1 MNHEMLL
8 TFGLI
13 LITIGLFVS
22 DRLRSDLVAFLLLVT
37 LMLTGLVTPD
47 EALAGFSNPALMM
60 VAGLFVVGGAVY
72 QTGLAHATG
81 RWMMRLTGSNET
93 GILVVTMITVAVLS
107 AFMSSV
113 GATAVLIP
121 VVMSIAWEAR
131 VNPSRLLLP
140 LAFASLIGG
149 MLTII
154 GTAPNLIVSD
164 ELVSHGMAPFAFFS
178 FTPIGLIVL
187 AIGIAFIL
195 IAGRRLLHP
204 RVSEDRQR
212 PRVATL
218 SLDELAEEYRLPDNL
233 FQVRVRRGS
242 SLIGKT
248 LVAADLRAKY
258 HVTVV
263 EIQYWPDREQAP
275 LPAQPVT
282 PQTVVRRNA
291 ILHIQG
297 TPEQITHMAHRE
309 RLGIQ
314 SSKEGRILSHEI
326 GMVELLLPPRSRL
339 LGRTLQDMRF
349 RDRYGLTVLS
359 LRRLGKRLDSDPA
372 ATKLRFGDTLLVL
385 GTWKQILELQ
395 QSNGDFVIVGQPK
408 ELLTARHSTGQAAL
422 AAVIILGM
430 LFLLI
435 TEILPTVTTVF
446 LAAAVLIVTGC
457 LSVEEAYKAINWQSL
472 MLQAGMLPLAVA
484 LQKTGG
490 IDFIAETLTNS
501 LGMWGPVAAMGA
513 LFALTSI
520 FSQFISN
527 TATTVLMA
535 PVAYQTAVNLG
546 VSPRTCL
553 MAVAVAASTAF
564 ATPISSP
571 NNTLVMTPGGY
582 RFTDYLKVG
591 LLLELIIM
599 VVSLVLLPWFFPL

>member
-22 DRLRSDLVAFLLLVT
+22 DRMRSDLVAFLLLVT

-47 EALAGFSNPALMM
+47 EALAGFSNPALVM

-72 QTGLAHATG
+72 QTGLAHAIG
-81 RWMMRLTGSNET
+81 RGMMRLTGSNET
-93 GILVVTMITVAVLS
+93 GILVITMITVALLS

-131 VNPSRLLLP
+131 VNPSRLLIP

-187 AIGIAFIL
+187 TIGVAFIL
-195 IAGRRLLHP
+195 VVGRHLLHP
-204 RVSEDRQR
+204 RVSGDQQR

-218 SLDELAEEYRLPDNL
+218 SLDELAEDYQLTDNL

-242 SLIGKT
+242 ALIGKT
-248 LVAADLRAKY
+248 LAEAHLRAKY

-275 LPAQPVT
+275 LPAHPVT

-297 TPEQITHMAHRE
+297 TPEQVTHMAHRE

-314 SSKEGRILSHEI
+314 SSEEGRILSHEI

-339 LGRTLQDMRF
+339 LGRTLQEVRF

-359 LRRLGKRLDSDPA
+359 LRRLGKRLDGDPA

-385 GTWKQILELQ
+385 GTWEQILDLQ

-408 ELLTARHSTGQAAL
+408 ELLTARYSTSHAVL

-430 LFLLI
+430 LFLLV
-435 TEILPTVTTVF
+435 TEILPAVTAVF
-446 LAAAVLIVTGC
+446 LTAAALIVTGC
-457 LSVEEAYKAINWQSL
+457 LSVEQAYKAINWQSL

-490 IDFIAETLTNS
+490 INFIAETLTNT
-501 LGMWGPVAAMGA
+501 LGMWGPVASMGA

-535 PVAYQTAVNLG
+535 PIAYQTAVNLG
-546 VSPRTCL
+546 VSPRACL

-564 ATPISSP
+564 ATPIASP
-571 NNTLVMTPGGY
+571 NNTLVMAPGGY

-591 LLLELIIM
+591 LLLEVIIM
-599 VVSLVLLPWFFPL
+599 AVSLVLLPWFFPL